1 MSRQR
6 TGPLLF
12 EQWSSERAALNHDF
26 LQNRL
31 LTAIAGLLQRIKKGE
46 ELRVGDVQ
54 RRLDSWSRYRDRL
67 RAMIR
72 AASDAV
78 RPSQLLDSPELAGLP
93 ASHRTWV
100 AQLVDSVEEARS
112 SVSQRA
118 AAIDR
123 QLDEIDR
130 GIQRVRSDSIADD
143 LQRLYQAISEMSRAI
158 SNLPSQLDV

>member
-1 MSRQR
+1 M
-6 TGPLLF
+6 LF
-12 EQWSSERAALNHDF
+12 R
-26 LQNRL
+26 
-31 LTAIAGLLQRIKKGE
+31 
-46 ELRVGDVQ
+46 
-54 RRLDSWSRYRDRL
+54 
-67 RAMIR
+67 
-72 AASDAV
+72 
-78 RPSQLLDSPELAGLP
+78 SPELAGLP